1 MSTLVMVEKDGVA
14 CMAAETLTSFG
25 DRKQYAKY
33 TVRPEKILRV
43 GEAFLGTVGLVVTR
57 GVLESVFA
65 AGLPLP
71 EIQSEIELFEY
82 ARKLHAKLKDEYFMN
97 TGDASDD
104 AYESTQMTLFL
115 MNRFG
120 LFGLYAN
127 RTVEQYRRF
136 TAVGSGAEYAL
147 GAMYGAYELDAEP
160 EDIARIGVEAGAEF
174 DQASHGPIT
183 IKKIKLDRQE

>member
-1 MSTLVMVEKDGVA
+1 MSTLVMVEKEGVG
-14 CMAAETLTSFG
+14 CIAAETLTSFG
-25 DRKQYAKY
+25 DRKQLAKY
-33 TVRPEKILRV
+33 TARSEKIIRV
-43 GEAFLGTVGLVVTR
+43 GDAYLGTVGLVVTR

-65 AGLPLP
+65 SGLPLP
-71 EIQSEIELFEY
+71 DIRSEMELFEY
-82 ARKLHAKLKDEYFMN
+82 ARKLHTKLKDEYFMN
-97 TGDASDD
+97 TGDSSDE

-136 TAVGSGAEYAL
+136 TAVGSGADYAL
-147 GAMYGAYELDAEP
+147 GAMYGAYELDAEA

-174 DQASHGPIT
+174 DKSSQGPIT
-183 IKKIKLDRQE
+183 IKKIKLDR